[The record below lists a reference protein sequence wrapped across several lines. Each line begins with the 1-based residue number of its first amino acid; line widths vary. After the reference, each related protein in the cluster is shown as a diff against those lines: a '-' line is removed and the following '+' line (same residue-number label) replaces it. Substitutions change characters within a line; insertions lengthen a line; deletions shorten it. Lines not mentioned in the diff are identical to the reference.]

1 MQAAPVHLNSNFA
14 GKFLKKSRKTGLL
27 LLDSVSEKSIKK
39 CDAAVKID

>member
-27 LLDSVSEKSIKK
+27 LPDSVSKK
-39 CDAAVKID
+39 KYKKV